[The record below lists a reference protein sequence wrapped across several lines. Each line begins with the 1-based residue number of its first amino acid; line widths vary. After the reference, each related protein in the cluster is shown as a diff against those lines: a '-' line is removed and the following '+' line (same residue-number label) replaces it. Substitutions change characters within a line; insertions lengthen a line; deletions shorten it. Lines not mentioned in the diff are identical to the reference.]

1 MTKSIAKNRKAFHEY
16 AIEDKIE
23 AGIALQGSEVKALR
37 MASANIADAY
47 AMVRDGQAWLVN
59 FYIPLLKHASYMNHT
74 ERRDRRLLLN
84 RNEIKRLDESTR
96 QKGYTLIPL
105 EVYFNDNNIVKVELA
120 LAKGKAYHDKRD
132 AAKEADAK
140 REIARAVR
148 R

>member
-1 MTKSIAKNRKAFHEY
+1 MTKSIAKNRKASHEY
-16 AIEDKIE
+16 TIEEKLE

-47 AMVRDGQAWLVN
+47 AMVREGQAWLVN
-59 FYIPLLKHASYMNHT
+59 FYIPLLKHASYMNHA

-84 RNEIKRLDESTR
+84 RNEIKKLDESTR

-105 EVYFNDNNIVKVELA
+105 EIYFNDNNIVKVELA
-120 LAKGKAYHDKRD
+120 LAKGKAHHDKRD

-140 REIARAVR
+140 RDIARALR